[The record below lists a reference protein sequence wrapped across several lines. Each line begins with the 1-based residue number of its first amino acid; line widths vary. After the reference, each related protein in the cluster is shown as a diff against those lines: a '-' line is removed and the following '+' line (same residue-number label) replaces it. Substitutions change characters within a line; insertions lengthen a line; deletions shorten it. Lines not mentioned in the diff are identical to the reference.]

1 MKTLQQLRA
10 DYPHMKFA
18 RRYNCAH
25 TKMGNVSVC
34 LSWRNGID
42 TVSLIHATDADAEQ
56 AIELFFEPE
65 ERRNVRMMPHP
76 SYLNS
81 LLLFNIREVSHG
93 KLDQI

>member
-1 MKTLQQLRA
+1 MKTLQQLRV

-18 RRYNCAH
+18 RRHDCAH

-34 LSWRNGID
+34 LSWHNGID
-42 TVSLIHATDADAEQ
+42 TVSLIRATADDAEK
-56 AIELFFEPE
+56 AIEMFFEPE
-65 ERRNVRMMPHP
+65 ERRNVRVMPHP
-76 SYLNS
+76 NYVDS